1 MWWDEFE
8 AQLNFAFTAYAR
20 SEGRDIHSENMELRI
35 LTKKVNA
42 DFLSHT
48 KASILTHMTSV
59 PMTMTYFQALSTFR
73 QKINQKHPPGTNRSV
88 RRINE
93 TSQGRGG
100 RGSYRGGHY
109 GGRSGRG
116 GWYSNNGRK

>member
-8 AQLNFAFTAYAR
+8 QLNFAFTAYTR
-20 SEGRDIHSENMELRI
+20 SKGHVIYSENTKLRI

-48 KASILTHMTSV
+48 KSSTLTHTTLV
-59 PMTMTYFQALSTFR
+59 PTTMMFIQALAPFR
-73 QKINQKHPPGTNRSV
+73 QAVNQKHLPGTNISM

-93 TSQGRGG
+93 TSRGRGG
-100 RGSYRGGHY
+100 RGFYRGS
-109 GGRSGRG
+109 RIRGRG
-116 GWYSNNGRK
+116 GRGG